1 MVGIGEKTELFTKQ
15 KRQRIAYID
24 VAKGI
29 VIFLMVVGHSYSKPN
44 NIITYIYSF
53 HMPFFFLISGVLYGY
68 RVQNGGH
75 LILNFNRKVK
85 TLLLPYV
92 IWGALYKLFL
102 AVFQIIGGGRVS
114 DTLLKNGKEFI
125 ELKSGAMWFLP
136 VMFIAF
142 LIFLF
147 IYKMKKVGYVI
158 FVVIMFIGMLAPET
172 NNPYLDALYRA
183 FVGSGFIVIGFYGCK
198 VFQYRMSGP
207 ALGVLFAIN
216 LFLVFINGKVDLLT
230 RVFHNYILYV
240 IVACVGSYLLLSFA
254 RLLTEHLGSKKWV
267 EKIEYAGKSSIEI
280 LCLHMFVIEVCRFLD
295 YKIMGNILSQLGIF
309 EGIIIALIVY
319 LLLVLVLPYSSRYI
333 AFTFGKN
340 NAY

>member
-1 MVGIGEKTELFTKQ
+1 M
-15 KRQRIAYID
+15 
-24 VAKGI
+24 
-29 VIFLMVVGHSYSKPN
+29 
-44 NIITYIYSF
+44 
-53 HMPFFFLISGVLYGY
+53 
-68 RVQNGGH
+68 
-75 LILNFNRKVK
+75 
-85 TLLLPYV
+85 
-92 IWGALYKLFL
+92 
-102 AVFQIIGGGRVS
+102 FQIIGGGRVS